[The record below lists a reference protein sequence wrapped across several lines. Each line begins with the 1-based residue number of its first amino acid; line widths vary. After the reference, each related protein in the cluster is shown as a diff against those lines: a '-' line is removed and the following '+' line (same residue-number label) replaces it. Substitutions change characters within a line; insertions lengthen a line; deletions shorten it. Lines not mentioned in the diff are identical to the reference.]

1 MVALA
6 GRSGRGAAG
15 GLGVAKGTVYVA
27 ALVAALVPPT
37 GVARNTKTVNDAFGL
52 GERNRSLAQASRV
65 GCDESRKPGCAAN
78 LRRHV

>member
-6 GRSGRGAAG
+6 GRSGHGAAG

-27 ALVAALVPPT
+27 ALVAALVPPA

-52 GERNRSLAQASRV
+52 GERNRSLAQERPDFRALSGAERDGV
-65 GCDESRKPGCAAN
+65 VA
-78 LRRHV
+78 